1 MKRILVCEDED
12 VIREF
17 VVINLKRV
25 GYEVYD
31 VNCGEEALRV
41 FDAANGNFDI
51 VLLDIMM
58 PGIDGFQVC
67 KELRKRSSTIGII
80 MLSAKTQEMDKVNG
94 LMIVADDY
102 ITKPFSV
109 RELVA
114 RVNRVFLRTKSDDSS
129 SVIHA
134 GSISYDLDKK
144 EARRA
149 GQVIALSSLE
159 NRILDLLFTNHDKAV
174 SRNAV
179 LDCIWEATGND
190 VYDHTVTVYMKR
202 IRAKLGEDVIKTVK
216 GIGYRVD
223 SDETL

>member
-1 MKRILVCEDED
+1 MIFLTARDE
-12 VIREF
+12 E
-17 VVINLKRV
+17 N
-25 GYEVYD
+25 
-31 VNCGEEALRV
+31 
-41 FDAANGNFDI
+41 DI
-51 VLLDIMM
+51 VKGL
-58 PGIDGFQVC
+58 
-67 KELRKRSSTIGII
+67 ELG
-80 MLSAKTQEMDKVNG
+80 AE
-94 LMIVADDY
+94 DY

-114 RVNRVFLRTKSDDSS
+114 RVNRVFLRRKNDDSS

-134 GSISYDLDKK
+134 GSISYDMDKK
-144 EARRA
+144 EATRA
-149 GQVIALSSLE
+149 GQLISLSSLE

-223 SDETL
+223 SDEAL